1 MSARSTKIGVLILLG
16 LPVGCATRGLGV
28 YQRPGAA
35 EADAKPD
42 RSACLR
48 ASASE
53 SEPLRFSGPTID
65 REAFAHCMEAKGYT
79 LRK

>member
-1 MSARSTKIGVLILLG
+1 MIWRPTGMRALLVIGLLF
-16 LPVGCATRGLGV
+16 GCATRGLGV
-28 YQRPGAA
+28 YDKPGAP
-35 EADAKPD
+35 EADLKRD

-53 SEPLRFSGPTID
+53 GEPFRFSGPTID
-65 REAFAHCMEAKGYT
+65 RDAFARCMEAKGYT